1 MPKPRAVIPAAHSAP
16 NGSSMADA
24 SNITVAIERVI
35 HTVLRDS
42 IQRIYDLHGIRVSS
56 LSVRWYDRST
66 IEKEAFDLKGI
77 EAVTHSGRT
86 A

>member
-1 MPKPRAVIPAAHSAP
+1 
-16 NGSSMADA
+16 MADA
-24 SNITVAIERVI
+24 SNITVAVERVI
-35 HTVLRDS
+35 HTALRDS

-56 LSVRWYDRST
+56 LSVSWYDCST

-77 EAVTHSGRT
+77 DVVTHSGRT